1 MADVASLAVG
11 LHINAANFRTQLQ
24 ESFNTAETRSN
35 TFNRRAQNEAKKTEA
50 AYKGVTTS
58 VLGLGVRLAGLAGMG
73 LSFGSII
80 NTTRKYGQALSDLSA
95 ITGVTTER
103 LAAFN
108 NAAKEMS
115 RTTKYGVTEA
125 VEALNLMAASKPELV
140 KTAGSLESVTKSAL
154 TLAQASGMDLNSAVN
169 AVSLSLNQFGAS
181 ASEADRF
188 INVLAAGSRA
198 GRSDIDSTT
207 QAIKNSGVAASQSK
221 IPFEQLNAAIQTLSE
236 SGIKGSKAG
245 TDFSKVLLRLERSTD
260 ASLKPSVVGLDVA
273 LDNLAKKNL
282 STTQAM
288 KLFGIQNVTTAS
300 ILVNNRARLSELKN
314 ELTGTN
320 TAYEQAATRINNLNG
335 DIAGLSG
342 AFEGAAIA
350 IGNSANGPLRKGV
363 QSATSAI
370 NYLSDNFSAVSD
382 IALYTLVPILANK
395 LTAGLRTSATAW
407 ISNEVAMKKAATQQV
422 ATANATIA
430 SSQAT
435 RAQAIAQNQWMATQ
449 SVINRQNGLAV
460 SYQAAYAR
468 NARLITEATI
478 AETAAKRQLAV
489 ANSQLAITS
498 RAAAASGGLMRS
510 ALGFVGGPTGI
521 AVMAAAG
528 LAMFAASAISAK
540 NPTDDFSAS
549 VRQLTSDL
557 RTLQLDEVNEKIA
570 KGNELL
576 GDARNRWKA
585 LEFAKNNGGDVP
597 KFAADKV
604 DSDISQLTSDLDQLE
619 KRKEEINNQPTI
631 KPDFGGVGAG
641 SAFDGISGGSR
652 NTLDKFQK
660 FRVEMEISNASSLQK
675 IDLQEQ
681 EAKQKLLE
689 LAKKHNASQAEVE
702 GLSIEIT
709 SKYAKDRLKLADQ
722 YAPGKLLSQQTSD
735 TNNILKELYSR
746 DLLNTQEYYRA
757 KQNLYVES
765 TRQRIE
771 ASSAAAVDPMDRLR
785 ADVDPTVAIQNEY
798 TQKMALLEAYRQE
811 EVIRAEGHAQKITD
825 IEKRYGEL
833 RVKAELDRTQK
844 LEQSSAQVAQTM
856 FSVTTQFASLT
867 ADVMQNAGQ
876 ENTTAMKVLL
886 AVQKALAIPSIIV
899 QTQVAAAAA
908 RAHGSMLGGYLS
920 GETAA
925 KMVEMQGAISVG
937 IVAGQALSG
946 MAHDGIDNVPKEG
959 TWLLDRGERVVDSR
973 TNEDLKNYLKN
984 QNAGSSKSEASNS
997 TQIVIDAPI
1006 YIEAGK
1012 AESSGISSEDA
1023 KQVSI
1028 LVKSLITERLNQET
1042 RSGGLLNR
1050 G

>member
-1 MADVASLAVG
+1 MSDVASLAVG
-11 LHINAANFRTQLQ
+11 LHLNAANFRTQLQ

-35 TFNRRAQNEAKKTEA
+35 TFNRKAQSEAKKTEA
-50 AYKGVTTS
+50 AYKGITS
-58 VLGLGVRLAGLAGMG
+58 SVIGLGLRLAGLTGAG

-95 ITGVTTER
+95 TTGVTTFR
-103 LAAFN
+103 LSAFSKAAR
-108 NAAKEMS
+108 EMS
-115 RTTKYGVTEA
+115 RSTQYGAIEA
-125 VEALNLMAASKPELV
+125 VGALNLMAAAKPELAKV
-140 KTAGSLESVTKSAL
+140 EGSLESVTKSAL
-154 TLAQASGMDLNSAVN
+154 TLAQGAGIELSSSVDVL
-169 AVSLSLNQFGAS
+169 SLSLNQFGAS
-181 ASEADRF
+181 ASEADRY
-188 INVLAAGSRA
+188 INVLAAGLRVGS
-198 GRSDIDSTT
+198 SDITNT
-207 QAIKNSGVAASQSK
+207 AAALKNSGVAAAQSK
-221 IPFEQLNAAIQTLSE
+221 ISFEELNAAIQTLSIE
-236 SGIKGSKAG
+236 GVKGSKAG
-245 TDFSKVLLRLERSTD
+245 SDLSKVLLRLERSTD
-260 ASLKPSVVGLDVA
+260 ASLKPSVVGLDTA

-282 STTQAM
+282 STTQAV

-300 ILVNNRARLSELKN
+300 ILVNNRARLSELKG

-320 TAYEQAATRINNLNG
+320 TAYEQAGERVNNLNG
-335 DIAGLSG
+335 DITGLAG

-363 QSATSAI
+363 QAATNAI
-370 NYLSDNFSAVSD
+370 NYLSDNFNTVSN

-407 ISNEVAMKKAATQQV
+407 IANEAAMKKAALQQV

-449 SVINRQNGLAV
+449 SVINKQNGIAV

-478 AETAAKRQLAV
+478 AETAAKRQLAA
-489 ANSQLAITS
+489 ANSQLSVTA
-498 RAAAASGGLMRS
+498 RAAAGAGGLMRG
-510 ALGFVGGPTGI
+510 ALSFLGGPMGI

-528 LAMFAASAISAK
+528 LATYAVSAFAAKS
-540 NPTDDFSAS
+540 PTEELSER

-557 RTLQLDEVNEKIA
+557 KSLQMTEVNKTLEDVDKQLDNVSK
-570 KGNELL
+570 
-576 GDARNRWKA
+576 RWKA
-585 LEFAKNNGGDVP
+585 LEFARNNGGDIP
-597 KFAADKV
+597 TFATDKLKAE
-604 DSDISQLTSDLDQLE
+604 QKELDENRE
-619 KRKEEINNQPTI
+619 KLIQRRAEIEKQSSI
-631 KPDFGGVGAG
+631 KPEAANYSAFGGVG
-641 SAFDGISGGSR
+641 DGGGKR
-652 NTLDKFQK
+652 TLDKFQS
-660 FRVEMEISNASSLQK
+660 FRSEMEISNASSLQK
-675 IDLQEQ
+675 IDLQER

-689 LAKKHNASQAEVE
+689 LAKKHNASQTEIEAV
-702 GLSIEIT
+702 SSEIT
-709 SKYAKDRLKLADQ
+709 SKYAKERLQLAEQ
-722 YAPGKLLSQQTSD
+722 YSPAKAFARQSQES
-735 TNNILKELYSR
+735 NAVLKQLYSR
-746 DLLNTQEYYRA
+746 DLLDTQEYYRA

-765 TRQRIE
+765 TRQRME
-771 ASSAAAVDPMDRLR
+771 ALATDAVDPMDRLR
-785 ADVDPTVAIQNEY
+785 ADVDPTVAIQNEH
-798 TQKMALLEAYRQE
+798 TQKMALLDAYQQE
-811 EVIRAEGHAQKITD
+811 EIIRAEGHAQRITD

-833 RVKAELDRTQK
+833 RVKAESDRTQK
-844 LEQSSAQVAQTM
+844 LQQTSAQAAQTM
-856 FSVTTQFASLT
+856 FSVTSQFASLT

-876 ENTTAMKVLL
+876 ENTTAMKILL

-899 QTQVAAAAA
+899 QTQMAAAAA

-984 QNAGSSKSEASNS
+984 QNSSNSKSGTSNS

-1012 AESSGISSEDA
+1012 DESSGVGSEDA
-1023 KQVSI
+1023 KQISVI
-1028 LVKSLITERLNQET
+1028 VKSLITERLNQEI
-1042 RSGGLLNR
+1042 RPGGLLNR
-1050 G
+1050 R